1 MILTIP
7 YGLIMDLGVDYWER
21 IEELV
26 ATCKGK
32 NIDFDYDAVLVGYR
46 NDFTTIIYG
55 ATMALILIVIYYL
68 LRPRGNEELFRRW
81 WITAGNKMF
90 PVLCILT
97 ICAIVALLTLSSH
110 LFKYNFVHPNSF
122 CNTPNTSAYQIGY
135 GLLVFMVAAALWL
148 ML

>member
-1 MILTIP
+1 
-7 YGLIMDLGVDYWER
+7 MDLNYDYWER
-21 IEELV
+21 VKDL
-26 ATCKGK
+26 TNDCKAK
-32 NIDFDYDAVLVGYR
+32 NAHIDFDYDGVMVGYR
-46 NDFTTIIYG
+46 SDFVTIIYS
-55 ATMALILIVIYYL
+55 ATMGLILILIYYL

-110 LFKYNFVHPNSF
+110 LLKYNFVHPDSF
-122 CNTPNTSAYQIGY
+122 CNVPNTSAYQIGY
-135 GLLVFMVAAALWL
+135 GLLVFMVGVAIWV